1 MLKSN
6 TLKII
11 VALLV
16 LSVLAAVSYRL
27 PSIRE
32 RLSWRVD
39 VAFTY
44 LRGIIAPAGEL
55 PTALPE
61 TVLPPPA
68 VAVTRYPTASP
79 TAAPRETV
87 SPTPLPPTPTPLPPA
102 ISLPSPAYE
111 KQAPNNCGPATL
123 AMVLR
128 AYGWEGD
135 QRDISDL
142 IKPRDEDRNVNV
154 EELVYYVRNRVGWLN
169 IVYRVGGNLE
179 LLKTFLASG
188 LPVMI
193 EEGMT
198 LEEAYWPNDDHW
210 AGHYLLLTAYDDP
223 SQTFTAQDS
232 FRGPDQ
238 SVPYAAVQ
246 KNWQA
251 FNYVYILIYRAD
263 QAEMVR
269 TLLGD
274 DWDADANRQLALD
287 LAISEAEAAPDNAF
301 ARFNVGSNLVYFER
315 YAEAARAFD
324 AARSLGLP
332 QRMLRYQFS
341 PFFAYF
347 FSGRNADLLALT
359 EYALKITPD
368 SEETLL
374 WRGWG
379 LYRDGKKAE
388 AVELFDKALRAN
400 PNYEDAKYA
409 LDFVKNN

>member
-1 MLKSN
+1 
-6 TLKII
+6 
-11 VALLV
+11 
-16 LSVLAAVSYRL
+16 
-27 PSIRE
+27 
-32 RLSWRVD
+32 
-39 VAFTY
+39 
-44 LRGIIAPAGEL
+44 
-55 PTALPE
+55 
-61 TVLPPPA
+61 
-68 VAVTRYPTASP
+68 
-79 TAAPRETV
+79 
-87 SPTPLPPTPTPLPPA
+87 
-102 ISLPSPAYE
+102 
-111 KQAPNNCGPATL
+111 
-123 AMVLR
+123 MVLR

-232 FRGPDQ
+232 FRGPNQ

-269 TLLGD
+269 TLLD
-274 DWDADANRQLALD
+274 VHWDADANRQLALD